1 MYDRSAGW
9 SWPAKFKLVEVMS
22 LEDESGG
29 SLRDPS
35 RTFFETKSKESSENF
50 NTANFKSFSQTSGLT
65 NDEESFDFSRSSPS
79 LRSDSTI
86 RRRSSDNESGG
97 GSLCSANISS
107 DEESEGQQTY
117 TYIIIHRC
125 LGNRGNHLM

>member
-1 MYDRSAGW
+1 
-9 SWPAKFKLVEVMS
+9 MS

-35 RTFFETKSKESSENF
+35 STFFETKSEESCENF
-50 NTANFKSFSQTSGLT
+50 NTANLKSFSQTSGLT

-79 LRSDSTI
+79 LSSYSTI

-117 TYIIIHRC
+117 IYIQNKC
-125 LGNRGNHLM
+125 FGNRGNHLMWLGIYLHINHIKH